1 MIEGLSHIIFAV
13 RNIEKTAELFNKIFN
28 AEEVYYNGER
38 KHSLVYIFVKI
49 CYSLIEQLIKKAS
62 WVFVK

>member
-1 MIEGLSHIIFAV
+1 MPNDRNKKIE
-13 RNIEKTAELFNKIFN
+13 NIEKTAELFNKIFN

-49 CYSLIEQLIKKAS
+49 CYSLVEAINKKS
-62 WVFVK
+62 KLGVR